1 MCYSYIKFTKEVF
14 MDIQVTVK
22 LSLELVNRVAQAE
35 PDLSFDQAVEKIL
48 QLGLKE
54 NSSESEQ
61 VSEVVKIS
69 EAKKEQVQK
78 EQVQKEQVKEKPKT
92 SHKLSKSLYPK
103 KSVYPKNQKEF
114 ENIFDLLTSLAI
126 GLKKRKDVP
135 EDMDAWELAD
145 PVGNRAGL
153 YLTCGEWKLD
163 TLRFGQVLRGWFSD
177 YEGEYF
183 QDLLINN
190 DCLLDDE

>member
-35 PDLSFDQAVEKIL
+35 PSLSFDEAVEKVL

-54 NSSESEQ
+54 LNNSESEQ
-61 VSEVVKIS
+61 VSEVVKTS
-69 EAKKEQVQK
+69 EAKK

-103 KSVYPKNQKEF
+103 KSIYAKNQKEF

-126 GLKKRKDVP
+126 TLKKRKDVP
-135 EDMDAWELAD
+135 EDMDAWELSD

-177 YEGEYF
+177 YQGEYF

-190 DCLLDDE
+190 DCILEDDE

>member
-1 MCYSYIKFTKEVF
+1 

-69 EAKKEQVQK
+69 EGSA
-78 EQVQKEQVKEKPKT
+78 
-92 SHKLSKSLYPK
+92 
-103 KSVYPKNQKEF
+103 
-114 ENIFDLLTSLAI
+114 
-126 GLKKRKDVP
+126 
-135 EDMDAWELAD
+135 
-145 PVGNRAGL
+145 
-153 YLTCGEWKLD
+153 
-163 TLRFGQVLRGWFSD
+163 
-177 YEGEYF
+177 
-183 QDLLINN
+183 
-190 DCLLDDE
+190 

>member
-35 PDLSFDQAVEKIL
+35 PSLSFDEAVEKVL

-69 EAKKEQVQK
+69 EAK
-78 EQVQKEQVKEKPKT
+78 KEQVKEKPKT

-114 ENIFDLLTSLAI
+114 ENIFNLLTCLAI
-126 GLKKRKDVP
+126 TLKKRKDAP

-153 YLTCGEWKLD
+153 YLTCGEWRLD

-177 YEGEYF
+177 YQGEYF

>member
-1 MCYSYIKFTKEVF
+1 MCYGYIKFTKEVF

-35 PDLSFDQAVEKIL
+35 PSLSFDEAVEKVL

-54 NSSESEQ
+54 LNNSESEQ
-61 VSEVVKIS
+61 VSEVVKTS
-69 EAKKEQVQK
+69 ETVKETVQK
-78 EQVQKEQVKEKPKT
+78 KAKEKT
-92 SHKLSKSLYPK
+92 RLNKSLYPT
-103 KSVYPKNQKEF
+103 KSLYPKNQKEF

-126 GLKKRKDVP
+126 TLKKRKDVP
-135 EDMDAWELAD
+135 EDMDAWELSD

-177 YEGEYF
+177 YQGDYF

-190 DCLLDDE
+190 DCILEDDE